1 MHRSMRR
8 FQPAARI
15 VRGLRELGTVG
26 ALTVLGARGALAQPS
41 AVAVHRI
48 GAQIHTTTEL
58 LGTRIGVR
66 PLSDGRMLV
75 SDPQNSRL
83 LLFDSTLEH
92 ATTVADTTI
101 ATGKAWGKGLVGLI
115 PFVGDSSLALDV
127 LTKAYVVI
135 DPAGKIARVIPAPA
149 RGLIGGEQ
157 TLGEAVGYDRAGHLL
172 YRAPRPVFLSLL
184 DPDFVGDTLM
194 KGPDTI
200 PILRRDLVTGAL
212 DTLALV
218 RAQRTRQAVRR
229 RAEGGASGRSA
240 FNPVAAADDWTVL
253 DDGTVAVIKIADYHV
268 DWIRPDRRVTST
280 GKIPATWVPISSEQK
295 AAMIDTLRV
304 RDSVLAAERAESRP
318 AGGTPSAVIEASDLP
333 DFWPPF
339 ATEST
344 VPAPDGTVWVREGR
358 VPASA
363 GAPVYDVISHDGTL
377 IDRVQVP
384 GGATVAAAGRRK
396 AFLVERAN
404 GRSSVIEA
412 IIP

>member
-15 VRGLRELGTVG
+15 VRGLRELGIVG
-26 ALTVLGARGALAQPS
+26 PLTVLGAPGALAQPS
-41 AVAVHRI
+41 ALAVHRI

-58 LGTRIGVR
+58 LGMRIGVR
-66 PLSDGRMLV
+66 PLSDGRVLV

-92 ATTVADTTI
+92 ATTIADTTI
-101 ATGKAWGKGLVGLI
+101 ATGRAWGKGLVGLI
-115 PFVGDSSLALDV
+115 PFVGDSSLARDV

-149 RGLIGGEQ
+149 RGLVGGEQ
-157 TLGEAVGYDRAGHLL
+157 TLGEAVGYDRADHLL
-172 YRAPRPVFLSLL
+172 FRAPRPVFLSLL

-194 KGPDTI
+194 RGPDTI
-200 PILRRDLVTGAL
+200 PILRRNLVTGAL

-240 FNPVAAADDWTVL
+240 FNPVASADDWTVL
-253 DDGTVAVIKIADYHV
+253 DDGTVAVVKIADYHV

-280 GKIPATWVPISSEQK
+280 GKIPATWVPISAAQK

-304 RDSVLAAERAESRP
+304 RDSILAAERAESRP

-339 ATEST
+339 AAEST

-358 VPASA
+358 VPSA
-363 GAPVYDVISHDGTL
+363 VGAPVYDVISHEGTL

-384 GGATVAAAGRRK
+384 GGATVVAVGRRT

-404 GRSSVIEA
+404 GRSRVIEA
-412 IIP
+412 SIP